1 MRFRVKSIKPGYCE
15 VWANERDGGR
25 YGLVA
30 NVKKVHDKDWYWSPS
45 ETPQLL
51 LGPFTA
57 RATCIRDCKRTA
69 LMRLVE
75 HAIEQQPKES
85 PHWLSPRRY
94 AMFDVNRS
102 EVFTLEERE
111 EIEKRLETFD
121 E

>member
-15 VWANERDGGR
+15 VWVNERDGGR

-51 LGPFTA
+51 LGPFKTRVA
-57 RATCIRDCKRTA
+57 CVRDCMRTT
-69 LMRLVE
+69 LKSLVE
-75 HAIEQQPKES
+75 YAIEQQPHES
-85 PHWLSPRRY
+85 PHWHSPRRDALCEVY
-94 AMFDVNRS
+94 RS
-102 EVFTLEERE
+102 RLFTLEEE
-111 EIEKRLETFD
+111 GKIAKRLVTF